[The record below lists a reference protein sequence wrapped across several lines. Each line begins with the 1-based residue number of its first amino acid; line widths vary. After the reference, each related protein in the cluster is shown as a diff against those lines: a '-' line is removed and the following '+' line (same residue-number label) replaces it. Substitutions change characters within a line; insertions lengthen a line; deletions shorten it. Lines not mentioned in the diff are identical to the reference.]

1 MMHRIINYEMEL
13 IEVNRIYLPTL
24 KYIRIKHYS
33 LYPQSADFTFN
44 FIEGVNLIIGGNGIG
59 KTTFINLIK
68 YGLIGLYR
76 KGLDVR
82 SYNNAKKEHRR
93 SYANEFFRKR
103 MNYEYPFNKDAE
115 ITLTFYIDDVQFK
128 VTRSLYNIEL
138 KEVTVT
144 ENGREYNLQGKSIL
158 QHKYDKFAPDDIE
171 KEKYLQ
177 YHFEEKVTQH
187 LNVGSFNDL
196 IFLVNQV
203 LFFGENRETILWDED
218 AQERLSSKYFND
230 PVLDMEYEDC
240 KRNAKYNDS
249 LARHKSEDIRAIT
262 LLLDKLKNKNIE
274 NDELDTIT
282 KINQLRDK
290 IEKTKELIIDLQN
303 LRKAFE
309 NNLRFKKTKK
319 ANLNKSLKELESDL
333 IYEESLV
340 YKDIWQ
346 KINPDYHL
354 YLENIKHIHI
364 CPMCNQKLNDKK
376 LEKILG
382 DLDSCLLCEEPINAS
397 GNDSVKMS
405 RLRVEITNL
414 LVEIRNQ
421 EIEIVTDENELEK
434 MDLEYRAETNKLF
447 DMQKKIRDLEH
458 ILNNQHSTDDTTTYR
473 EMYQEIDAL
482 EEEKKGYQAM
492 SNEYK
497 KRANEV
503 LNDLNE
509 ELAAITRDLSSIFK
523 EYAEAFLRVEC
534 KLSYED
540 YKGQSR
546 KYYVP
551 VIDGKERLDEE
562 ELSESQ
568 RFFIDH
574 SFRMSVLEFFYQ
586 QPTFFVCET
595 PDSSLDI
602 SYEENAAKVFLR
614 FLQKPNALIITTNL
628 NNSTFLEHIIN
639 NEDQINILNL
649 LEYGRPSSIQID
661 SDLLQNISNKI
672 RRKISG

>member
-1 MMHRIINYEMEL
+1 MNK
-13 IEVNRIYLPTL
+13 IYLPTL
-24 KYIRIKHYS
+24 KSIRVKHYS
-33 LYPQSADFTFN
+33 LYPQATDFTFD

-59 KTTFINLIK
+59 KTSFINLIK

-76 KGLDVR
+76 KELEVR
-82 SYNNAKKEHRR
+82 SYKDEKKEHRR

-103 MNYEYPFNKDAE
+103 MNYDYPFNKDAE
-115 ITLTFYIDDVQFK
+115 ITLTFFINDIMFE
-128 VTRSLYNIEL
+128 VTRGLFNIEL
-138 KEVTVT
+138 KKVIVTQ
-144 ENGREYNLQGKSIL
+144 NNKKYSLQGLNIL
-158 QHKYDKFAPDDIE
+158 QHKYDKFAPDDVE

-177 YHFEEKVTQH
+177 YHFEKKVTEH
-187 LNVGSFNDL
+187 LHVGSFNDL

-203 LFFGENRETILWDED
+203 LFFGEDRNTILWDED

-230 PVLDMEYEDC
+230 PDLDKEYEDC
-240 KRNAKYNDS
+240 KRNTKYNDS

-262 LLLDKLKNKNIE
+262 LLLDKLKQKNVG
-274 NDELDTIT
+274 NNQLDTIT
-282 KINQLRDK
+282 QINELSDK
-290 IEKTKELIIDLQN
+290 IEKAKVRITDLQN

-319 ANLNKSLKELESDL
+319 ANLNKSLKQVEIDL
-333 IYEESLV
+333 RFEETQV

-354 YLENIKHIHI
+354 YLENIKNIHI
-364 CPMCNQKLNDKK
+364 CPMCNQKLNEEK
-376 LEKILG
+376 LGIILG
-382 DLDSCLLCEEPINAS
+382 DLDSCLLCEEPINAT
-397 GNDSVKMS
+397 GNDSSKMS
-405 RLRVEITNL
+405 ELRLEVTNL
-414 LVEIRNQ
+414 LIEIRNQ
-421 EIEIVTDENELEK
+421 DIEIVSDENELET
-434 MDLEYRAETNKLF
+434 MDVEYRLQTNKLF
-447 DMQKKIRDLEH
+447 DIQKKFRDLEH
-458 ILNNQHSTDDTTTYR
+458 ILNNQNNTEDSTTYR
-473 EMYQEIDAL
+473 EMYQEIDEL
-482 EEEKKGYQAM
+482 EEEKRKYQAL
-492 SNEYK
+492 SNKYK
-497 KRANEV
+497 KRENEV

-509 ELAAITRDLSSIFK
+509 ELVAITRDLSSIFK

-540 YKGQSR
+540 YKGKSR
-546 KYYVP
+546 NYYVP

-628 NNSTFLEHIIN
+628 NNSTFLDHIIN
-639 NEDQINILNL
+639 NEDQVNILNL
-649 LEYGRPSSIQID
+649 LEYGRPSSIQIN
-661 SDLLQNISNKI
+661 SDLLEVISKKI